1 MEIKVN
7 TRING
12 KRAVVMMQAEESQI
26 AVNEQVVDDNGLLL
40 SEIERLKS
48 ELQESDYK
56 VIKCAEAIC
65 LNGELPYNMTEL
77 HNERQAL
84 RDKINELEKAMGNE
98 WCNECQL
105 FYFEE
110 LFIYAIVFFS
120 TTRWC

>member
-12 KRAVVMMQAEESQI
+12 KRAVVMMNADESQI
-26 AVNEQVVDDNGLLL
+26 VDNEPVVDDNGLLL

-56 VIKCAEAIC
+56 VIKCAEAMAI
-65 LNGELPYNMTEL
+65 GAELPYDMTAL

-84 RDKINELEKAMGNE
+84 RDKINELESEVKNG
-98 WCNECQL
+98 
-105 FYFEE
+105 
-110 LFIYAIVFFS
+110 
-120 TTRWC
+120 

>member
-7 TRING
+7 TRITG
-12 KRAVVMMQAEESQI
+12 KRSVVMMKAEDAQI
-26 AVNEQVVDDNGLLL
+26 ADNEQVVDDNGLLL

-65 LNGELPYNMTEL
+65 LNVELPYNMTEL

-84 RDKINELEKAMGNE
+84 RDKINELESEVQNG
-98 WCNECQL
+98 
-105 FYFEE
+105 
-110 LFIYAIVFFS
+110 
-120 TTRWC
+120 